1 MGAFNALGV
10 ADGEQLEHKM
20 LSNAIET
27 AQEKTGDK
35 QLRYPSKNLL
45 EYDQVM
51 NEQERSFTER
61 EEGFSTAR
69 A

>member
-27 AQEKTGDK
+27 AQ
-35 QLRYPSKNLL
+35 KNWRQTTSVSVKICLSMIRL
-45 EYDQVM
+45 
-51 NEQERSFTER
+51 
-61 EEGFSTAR
+61 
-69 A
+69 